1 MKVTTRETTE
11 QITENANKR
20 AEWLRS
26 LPGVKSAQPVSVTF
40 NPGKVNEETIAGA
53 LYTQEFIPPVGSR
66 NPARFMRLGVYLTSL
81 PACYVRKM
89 KPPRNPG
96 ESATVYANHVC
107 FAPDGASGLGV
118 LEWYMAGYYIGNVR
132 DDFQPFGDNA
142 LMFPWD
148 SGSSIDDYEKTPY
161 KRVPVQVRDV

>member
-11 QITENANKR
+11 QITENAHKR
-20 AEWLRS
+20 AEWLRA

-40 NPGKVNEETIAGA
+40 NSGKVNEETISGA
-53 LYTQEFIPPVGSR
+53 LYVQKITPPVGSR
-66 NPARFMRLGVYLTSL
+66 NPAEYKRLGVYLSRL

-89 KPPRNPG
+89 KPQRNPG
-96 ESATVYANHVC
+96 ESAVVYANHVC
-107 FAPDGASGLGV
+107 FAPDGASGLDV
-118 LEWYMAGYYIGNVR
+118 LEWYIAGYYIGEQL
-132 DDFQPFGDNA
+132 DFQPFGDNA

-148 SGSSIDDYEKTPY
+148 SGGKIDDYEKTPH